1 MQLLGW
7 LLLPA
12 HMFKANCATRRILR
26 STFRLTFCTF
36 SIFCIHFEAQHA
48 RTHTLDKKTINSQK
62 WEIVLEI
69 SFHFFSLSCLA
80 IMYVCCYNLI
90 TLKLNTRKIRRLVPR
105 FPCGSMARYNFYSP
119 VLSHWQTHSHCGRV
133 RRSHL
138 PERAAARPLTRS
150 LSSLPV
156 FSFSSARRE
165 PKVFWSRPPSRR
177 CWPPPAP
184 RGSLRPLK
192 PAQATAPS
200 WTLTPRGSGPQ
211 AAAPFAQTPRRRD
224 MARVAPRRANAKLC
238 TSPTRPSMTRF
249 LLPPW
254 TVAPSPGAAEQFFA
268 PCADC

>member
-1 MQLLGW
+1 
-7 LLLPA
+7 
-12 HMFKANCATRRILR
+12 MFKAKCATRRILR
-26 STFRLTFCTF
+26 LTFRLTFCTF

-48 RTHTLDKKTINSQK
+48 RTHTHTGQKEHQQSKMGNSVK
-62 WEIVLEI
+62 NIL
-69 SFHFFSLSCLA
+69 SFFSLSCLA
-80 IMYVCCYNLI
+80 IMYVCCCNLI
-90 TLKLNTRKIRRLVPR
+90 TLKLNTHKIRRLVPR
-105 FPCGSMARYNFYSP
+105 FPCGSMAQYNFYSP

-133 RRSHL
+133 HRSHL

-200 WTLTPRGSGPQ
+200 
-211 AAAPFAQTPRRRD
+211 
-224 MARVAPRRANAKLC
+224 
-238 TSPTRPSMTRF
+238 
-249 LLPPW
+249 
-254 TVAPSPGAAEQFFA
+254 
-268 PCADC
+268 